1 MPPLLAALLVPLL
14 LAACVSIPAGV
25 KSRTLR
31 SWDPGE
37 SPAQCNLLNRDHAKR
52 SPLQP
57 PLVALDPKRIE
68 LLIWNMFKARRNGW
82 AHELIRYSSDQDLLL
97 LQEVSLSSPLVD
109 FLTRAGMTFDHAV
122 AFEKRRVP
130 TGVMTASRALPEFAC
145 AQRTMEPFLWL
156 PKTTL
161 ISRFPLAGSERQV
174 MVANIHAVNFTFG
187 TVEFRIQLGQL
198 ADFLA
203 SHAGPLIVAGDFNTW
218 SALRLA
224 LVDEILIERLQLR
237 SVAFESDSPST
248 VFGRP
253 VDHAYYR
260 GLRVLERWTEQ
271 SETSDHNP
279 LWVAFALEDETLP

>member
-1 MPPLLAALLVPLL
+1 
-14 LAACVSIPAGV
+14 VSIPEGV

-31 SWDPGE
+31 SWDPDE
-37 SPAQCNLLNRDHAKR
+37 SPAQCNRLNHDHSQR

-57 PLVALDPKRIE
+57 PLVALDPKRIQ
-68 LLIWNMFKARRNGW
+68 LLIWNMFKARRDGW

-97 LQEVSLSSPLVD
+97 LQEVSLSTSLAD
-109 FLTRAGMTFDHAV
+109 FLTRAGMTFDHAL
-122 AFEKRRVP
+122 AFEARRVP
-130 TGVMTASRALPEFAC
+130 IGVMTASRALPDFAC

-161 ISRFPLAGSERQV
+161 ISRFPLAGNERQV

-187 TVEFRIQLGQL
+187 TVEFQIQLRQL

-203 SHAGPLIVAGDFNTW
+203 EHAGPLIVAGDFNTW

-224 LVDEILIERLQLR
+224 LVDEILVGRLQLQR
-237 SVAFESDSPST
+237 VAFESESPTT

-271 SETSDHNP
+271 SDTSDHNP
-279 LWVAFALEDETLP
+279 LWVAFELEEEPLP